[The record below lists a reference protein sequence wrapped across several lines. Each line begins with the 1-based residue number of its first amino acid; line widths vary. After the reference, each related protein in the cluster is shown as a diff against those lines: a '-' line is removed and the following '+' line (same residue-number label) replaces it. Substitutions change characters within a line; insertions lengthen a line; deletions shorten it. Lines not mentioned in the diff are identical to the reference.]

1 MSMHELHGER
11 GEGNRPEPAGS
22 RWLAQLPYVL
32 VVCGVVAGLFLVAL
46 NYYRR
51 GSALLAA
58 AALGG
63 ALARLI
69 LPDRMVGL
77 LATRKK
83 STDVLIMVAF
93 AIGIAAVAWVV
104 RTPK

>member
-1 MSMHELHGER
+1 MHGLRDER
-11 GEGNRPEPAGS
+11 DRQDRPAPAVS
-22 RWLAQLPYVL
+22 RWLAQLPYAL

-51 GSALLAA
+51 GSALLAV

-63 ALARLI
+63 ALARLL
-69 LPDRMVGL
+69 LPDRQVGL
-77 LATRKK
+77 LATRRKT
-83 STDVLIMVAF
+83 TDVLIMVAF

-104 RTPK
+104 RSPR

>member
-1 MSMHELHGER
+1 MVRYELHREHDR
-11 GEGNRPEPAGS
+11 RRRPESARA
-22 RWLAQLPYVL
+22 RWLAQVPYIL

-51 GSALLAA
+51 GSALLAV

-69 LPDRMVGL
+69 LPDRQVGL

-83 STDVLIMVAF
+83 STDVLIMVSF
-93 AIGIAAVAWVV
+93 AIGIAAVAWVL
-104 RTPK
+104 RSPR

>member
-1 MSMHELHGER
+1 MQHGQR
-11 GEGNRPEPAGS
+11 RPDTRRA
-22 RWLAQLPYVL
+22 RWLAQLPYIL

-46 NYYRR
+46 NHYKR
-51 GSALLAA
+51 GTALLAV

-63 ALARLI
+63 AVARWV
-69 LPDRMVGL
+69 LPDRQVGL
-77 LATRKK
+77 LATRRKI
-83 STDVLIMVAF
+83 TDVLIMVCF

>member
-1 MSMHELHGER
+1 MHELHGER
-11 GEGNRPEPAGS
+11 GEGKPVGS

-63 ALARLI
+63 ALVRLV

>member
-1 MSMHELHGER
+1 
-11 GEGNRPEPAGS
+11 
-22 RWLAQLPYVL
+22 LAHLPYVL
-32 VVCGVVAGLFLVAL
+32 VVCGVAVGLFLVAL
-46 NYYRR
+46 NHYRK
-51 GSALLAA
+51 GSALLAV

-63 ALARLI
+63 ALARLT
-69 LPDRMVGL
+69 LSDEQVGL

-104 RTPK
+104 RTPN